1 MRMELIVAVVKF
13 IAFSLLCFSTNAY
26 TLDYADALEKSIIF
40 FEAQRSGKL
49 PPNQR
54 VTWRG
59 NSGLSDG
66 ASYNVTLYLN
76 TRHPFIYSKC
86 DIRCEL
92 E

>member
-1 MRMELIVAVVKF
+1 MVLIVAVVKI
-13 IAFSLLCFSTNAY
+13 IAFSSLCFSTNAY

-49 PPNQR
+49 PADQR

-66 ASYNVTLYLN
+66 ASYNVTTL
-76 TRHPFIYSKC
+76 RHAFIYSKC
-86 DIRCEL
+86 NIRCEL